1 MNVSK
6 YRVLL
11 LSEGFGSGH
20 TQAAYAL
27 SSSLRKISPNIQ
39 TRVLELGSF
48 LNPKVAPLII
58 TAYKKTV
65 VSQPKLVRM
74 MYRSQYKKSINRLA
88 TLALHRIF
96 YTHTQNVIRQLRP
109 DIIVCTHPIP
119 GAVISRL
126 KRLGMPI
133 PLCMVITDYDAHG
146 TWIIPE
152 VDRYLVSTDGVRSK
166 LMMRG
171 IPFSKIKVTGIP
183 VHPNFWEHPSKAEIR
198 MRFGLKDMPTVMI
211 MSGGWGMMSD
221 DAVNAYLTSFADK
234 VQFIFCFGSNDK
246 AYQRAQQDLNF
257 NHENIHLVRYTKEID
272 KLMEVS
278 DLLVTKP
285 GGMTCT
291 EGLAKAIPMLF
302 YNPLPGQEEQ
312 NSRYFTEQG
321 WGEPITSIHVVTQWM
336 ELLINDYDAVVM
348 QRQLKLEQIDR
359 YNPTECAR
367 SIMDM
372 VEHNKV
378 LT

>member
-1 MNVSK
+1 MNVTK

-65 VSQPKLVRM
+65 ISQPKLIQM
-74 MYRSQYKKSINRLA
+74 MYKSQYKKSINRLA

-96 YTHTQNVIRQLRP
+96 YTHTHNVIRQLRP
-109 DIIVCTHPIP
+109 DVIVCTHPIP
-119 GAVISRL
+119 GAVIARL
-126 KRLGMPI
+126 KRLGLRV

-146 TWIIPE
+146 TWVIPE
-152 VDRYLVSTDGVRSK
+152 VNRYLVSTNGVRSK
-166 LMMRG
+166 LQLRG
-171 IPFSKIKVTGIP
+171 IDSSRIHVTGIP

-198 MRFGLKDMPTVMI
+198 SRFGLKDMPTVLVMG
-211 MSGGWGMMSD
+211 GGWGMADESISSQLTGYAD
-221 DAVNAYLTSFADK
+221 D
-234 VQFIFCFGSNDK
+234 VQFLFCFGSNEK
-246 AYQRAQQDLNF
+246 AYERARQDRRF
-257 NHENIHLVRYTKEID
+257 NHEHIHLIRYTKEID
-272 KLMEVS
+272 KLMEVA

-302 YNPLPGQEEQ
+302 YNPLPGQEEH
-312 NSRYFTEQG
+312 NSQYFTEQG
-321 WGEPITSIHVVTQWM
+321 WGEPITSPGIVHQWM
-336 ELLINDYDAVVM
+336 NLLIHDYEAVM
-348 QRQLKLEQIDR
+348 TQRQLKLEQIDR

-372 VEHNKV
+372 VEQSKV

>member
-1 MNVSK
+1 MNVTK

-58 TAYKKTV
+58 TAYKKTI
-65 VSQPKLVRM
+65 VSQPKLIRM
-74 MYRSQYKKSINRLA
+74 MYKTQYKRSINRLA

-109 DIIVCTHPIP
+109 DVVVCTHPIP
-119 GAVISRL
+119 GAVIARL
-126 KRLGMPI
+126 KRLGLDV

-146 TWIIPE
+146 TWVNPE
-152 VDRYLVSTDGVRSK
+152 VDRYLVSTEGVRSK
-166 LMMRG
+166 LQMRG
-171 IPFSKIKVTGIP
+171 IPSSRIKVTGIP

-198 MRFGLKDMPTVMI
+198 CRFGLKNMPTVMV
-211 MSGGWGMMSD
+211 MGGGWGMSD
-221 DAVNAYLTSFADK
+221 SVVSTYLARFADYA
-234 VQFIFCFGSNDK
+234 QLIFCFGSNTK
-246 AYQRAQQDLNF
+246 AYERAAQDRRF
-257 NHENIHLVRYTKEID
+257 HHDNIHLIQYTKEID

-312 NSRYFTEQG
+312 NSQYFTEQG
-321 WGEPITSIHVVTQWM
+321 WGEPITSLDVVSQWM
-336 ELLINDYDAVVM
+336 DLLIHDYEAIVT

-372 VEHNKV
+372 AEQSKV